1 MKKVLLSVIIP
12 SLALVACVKQE
23 EVNQNNQQDRI
34 EKVFTV
40 SSPETRTYIA
50 ASGEDRIYNVK
61 WSGAD
66 RIRVMAAT
74 SRNQYDDF
82 VLISG
87 EGMTT
92 ATFKGTIDAA
102 DAAETKFYAVYPS
115 TVVIDKVSGDEI
127 TVGSGTTGKGALGHD
142 MLAVKDGY
150 DPSFAVMAAVTTD
163 GTFSFVHGMTYF
175 KVEVA
180 SEGIASLRFE
190 TENSG
195 RVYGR
200 PVINL
205 AAPENTN
212 MTSADSGNNYVT
224 IAPSTGTLVPGV
236 YYIPTTCKPGSN
248 FGDLKVT
255 FSDADGV
262 TIERT
267 TSVLKSVKMQAGKI
281 YNLGT
286 LPAVSF
292 GPAISYTAPAK
303 LAYDATSGSFPY
315 AVANPVSGQS
325 VTATLESGVDWIS
338 NIVVGADAVTFT
350 CSKNNATD
358 AQERSAVIT
367 LHYTGAADVP
377 VTVTQGIGGVEDYV
391 WDFSTTEWQSALN
404 SSASEACLDTN
415 GNKNKSGWTVSYS
428 GLTYSSGE
436 GDGKWSTSGY
446 IQPNGSGYYESE
458 TKFRRYFSFSSNGDG
473 HLYMWISGTGGSGKT
488 ATVYAQHGYKK
499 ASNADWN
506 VESSSLTSSDTE
518 RIHLSVTSGD
528 LVVYLSTGMRIKR
541 IEFHTDEL

>member
-61 WSGAD
+61 WSGTD

-205 AAPENTN
+205 AAPESTN

-224 IAPSTGTLVPGV
+224 IAPSTGTLAPGV

-255 FSDADGV
+255 FSSADGV
-262 TIERT
+262 TLVRT

-350 CSKNNATD
+350 CSKNNAAD

-377 VTVTQGIGGVEDYV
+377 VTVTQGVSGSVEEDYV
-391 WDFSTTEWQSALN
+391 WDFSMADWQAEL
-404 SSASEACLDTN
+404 AAK
-415 GNKNKSGWTVSYS
+415 GAKNDDITDWVSTVE
-428 GLTYSSGE
+428 GLTWTSTAKSKWNTRTIGGVTYTYIQAG
-436 GDGKWSTSGY
+436 GKGSTSDRVFTFTVQNAG
-446 IQPNGSGYYESE
+446 
-458 TKFRRYFSFSSNGDG
+458 K
-473 HLYMWISGTGGSGKT
+473 LYVTTTGTS
-488 ATVYAQHGYKK
+488 
-499 ASNADWN
+499 SNADNTRMCTVKVGDSDAVSKSGGSAQDDLTVNEFVIPAGN
-506 VESSSLTSSDTE
+506 VF
-518 RIHLSVTSGD
+518 
-528 LVVYLSTGMRIKR
+528 VYPTGNALRFFK
-541 IEFHTDEL
+541 IEFHKN